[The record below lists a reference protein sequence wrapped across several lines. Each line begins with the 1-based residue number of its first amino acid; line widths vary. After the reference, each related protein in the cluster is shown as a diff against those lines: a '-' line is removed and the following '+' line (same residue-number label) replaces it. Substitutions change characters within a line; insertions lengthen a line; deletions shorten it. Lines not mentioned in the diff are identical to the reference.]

1 MDQQRGWR
9 DGGGWGVGGEEQQG
23 LKSLQTL
30 LLTKVEV
37 VCLFRNK
44 KQNRTITP

>member
-1 MDQQRGWR
+1 MDQWRGLK
-9 DGGGWGVGGEEQQG
+9 DGGGRGMGGEEQQG

-37 VCLFRNK
+37 VLF
-44 KQNRTITP
+44 P